1 MANLTLFKK
10 PLARLINNMFIVLI
24 YKCLKKYVGA
34 IAWQI
39 VPSLFVFHKL
49 HQICTMNTFRSL
61 WLHDIGTQKLCN
73 WSVVFNLL
81 LVFIMVFECKPMR
94 NWFDLFLLLFLR
106 HLIYKTNWNRA
117 MPLSNFISSR
127 YTMHNCC
134 VTARI

>member
-24 YKCLKKYVGA
+24 YKCSKNMLARSHG
-34 IAWQI
+34 
-39 VPSLFVFHKL
+39 KL
-49 HQICTMNTFRSL
+49 CQVYSYFISSTRYPQCTHSNHFDYMTC
-61 WLHDIGTQKLCN
+61 TQKMCN

-81 LVFIMVFECKPMR
+81 LVFIMVFECKPMQ

-117 MPLSNFISSR
+117 MPLSNFILSR